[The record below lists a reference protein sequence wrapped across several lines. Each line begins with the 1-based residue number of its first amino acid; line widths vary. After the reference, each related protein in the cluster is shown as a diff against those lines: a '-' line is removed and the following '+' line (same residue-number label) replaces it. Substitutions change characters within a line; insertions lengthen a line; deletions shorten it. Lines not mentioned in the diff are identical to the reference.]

1 MRNQK
6 LEDMITI
13 TALIEKEIEDQIVT
27 IDMTEKDDTP

>member
-13 TALIEKEIEDQIVT
+13 TALIEIEDQIET